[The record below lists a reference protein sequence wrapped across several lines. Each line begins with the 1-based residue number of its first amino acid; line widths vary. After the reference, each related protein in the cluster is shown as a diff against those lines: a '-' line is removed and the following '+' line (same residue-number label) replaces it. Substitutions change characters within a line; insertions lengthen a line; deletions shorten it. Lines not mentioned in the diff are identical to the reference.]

1 MTLKTEK
8 PNVDAFIKG
17 ATKNEPIDHAPSSN
31 PKKKEKTF
39 MMRLPYDLW
48 MKAKLKATEQD
59 IPLHD
64 FLLNLIVKG
73 IND

>member
-17 ATKNEPIDHAPSSN
+17 ASKNELIDQEPGPS
-31 PKKKEKTF
+31 KKKEKTF

-48 MKAKLKATEQD
+48 MRAKLTATEQD

-64 FLLNLIVKG
+64 YLLRLIIKG
-73 IND
+73 MND